1 MPPALLGTFMAALSK
16 LSPFRVDMELFAIL
30 CLYLMPLS
38 LRLPIWKEGIKEF
51 LVMGG
56 MQTVARMHRGDSS
69 REWIGS
75 DVL

>member
-1 MPPALLGTFMAALSK
+1 
-16 LSPFRVDMELFAIL
+16 MELFAIL
-30 CLYLMPLS
+30 CLYPMALS

-56 MQTVARMHRGDSS
+56 MQTMARMHRGDSS